1 VRPPTKTKIGGP
13 EGDKMPATK
22 RLPSGTQEPC
32 FEKVY
37 DQKTHDDVLKVKLRG
52 KALMGIP
59 SLNKGTAFTE
69 EERRELG
76 LLGLLPPHVL
86 TPQQQLDR
94 LRREY
99 LKEPNDLS
107 RNIFLHSLHDRNET
121 LFFRFVQSHLT
132 EMMPIIYTPVVGE
145 TVKQYSRIY
154 RRSRGIYISYPQRHQ
169 IGEMLDNWHHPYV
182 DAICVTDSEAIL
194 GIGDQGLGGMGIPVA
209 KLIVYT
215 LCANIDPMGLV
226 PITLDVGTNNQ
237 DLLDDPLYLGWRHE
251 RLYGPEYDEF
261 VDMFVQ
267 AVKARWPNVL
277 LHWEDF
283 GKVNAHRLL
292 DKYRHDICS
301 FNDDIQGTAAVALA
315 ALIAAVS
322 QAGSRFAD
330 QKVVIFGAGTAGVG
344 IADEIVGAMVRDG
357 LTEAEALSRIW
368 LLNSKGLITD
378 ESKNLEPFQLRYIKP
393 MSLIADWNRTEGSK
407 ITLRDV
413 VFNLHPTILIGTSTQ
428 PKTFT
433 EEIVREMAR
442 HAPRPIIFPLSNPTT
457 KAEAWPEDLLI
468 WTDGRALIATGTPFA
483 DVNFRNSRR
492 RIGNCNNAFIFPGL
506 ALGAIASRAK
516 EVSDGMISAAG
527 IELSKW
533 SPSVGDPNAALMPT
547 LDDVQCISR
556 DVAIAVWQA
565 ALREGLTQVATM
577 EDIERSIQEKMWRGD
592 YYRYIPG

>member
-1 VRPPTKTKIGGP
+1 
-13 EGDKMPATK
+13 MPATK
-22 RLPSGTQEPC
+22 KSQNGIQEPC
-32 FEKVY
+32 FEKVF
-37 DQKTHDDVLKVKLRG
+37 DQKTHDDVWKVKLRG

-59 SLNKGTAFTE
+59 TLNKGTAFTE

-99 LKEPNDLS
+99 LREPNDLS

-154 RRSRGIYISYPQRHQ
+154 RRSRGIYISYPQRHLM
-169 IGEMLDNWHHPYV
+169 GEMLDNWHIPYV

-215 LCANIDPMGLV
+215 LCANIDPFGLM

-237 DLLDDPLYLGWRHE
+237 SLLDDPLYLGWRHE
-251 RLYGPEYDEF
+251 RLYGEEYDEF
-261 VDMFVQ
+261 VGMFVD
-267 AVKARWPNVL
+267 AVKQRWPSAL

-292 DKYRHDICS
+292 EKYRHDICS

-322 QAGSRFAD
+322 QAGGRFSD
-330 QKVVIFGAGTAGVG
+330 QKVIIFGAGTAGVG
-344 IADEIVGAMVRDG
+344 IADEIVGAMMREG
-357 LTEAEALSRIW
+357 LTEVEALSRIW

-378 ESKNLEPFQLRYIKP
+378 QSKNLETFQLRYIKP
-393 MSLIADWNRTEGSK
+393 TSLIASWKRTDEAK
-407 ITLRDV
+407 ISLKDV
-413 VFNLHPTILIGTSTQ
+413 VFNLRPTILIGTSTQ

-442 HAPRPIIFPLSNPTT
+442 HTQRPIIFPLSNPTT
-457 KAEAWPEDLLI
+457 KAEAWPDELLN
-468 WTDGRALIATGTPFA
+468 WTEGRALISTGTPFA
-483 DVNFRNSRR
+483 DVTYNETRR
-492 RIGNCNNAFIFPGL
+492 RIGNCNNAFVFPGL
-506 ALGAIASRAK
+506 ALGAIASRAR

-533 SPSVGDPNAALMPT
+533 SPSVGDPSAALMPT
-547 LDDVQCISR
+547 LDDVLLISR

-565 ALREGLTQVATM
+565 ALREGLTNVSTM
-577 EDIERSIQEKMWRGD
+577 EGIERRIAEKMWRGD
-592 YYRYIPG
+592 YYRLVPG

>member
-1 VRPPTKTKIGGP
+1 
-13 EGDKMPATK
+13 MPATK
-22 RLPSGTQEPC
+22 KSQNGMMEPC
-32 FEKVY
+32 FEKVF
-37 DQKTHDDVLKVKLRG
+37 DQKTHDEVLKVKLRG

-59 SLNKGTAFTE
+59 TLNKGTAFTE
-69 EERRELG
+69 EERQELG

-169 IGEMLDNWHHPYV
+169 IGEMLDNWHIPYV
-182 DAICVTDSEAIL
+182 DAICATDSEAIL

-215 LCANIDPMGLV
+215 LCANIDPFGLMPV
-226 PITLDVGTNNQ
+226 TLDVGTNNQ
-237 DLLDDPLYLGWRHE
+237 SLLDDPLYLGWRHE

-261 VDMFVQ
+261 VGMFVD
-267 AVKARWPNVL
+267 AVKQRWPNTL

-283 GKVNAHRLL
+283 GKVNAHRLVE
-292 DKYRHDICS
+292 KYRHEICS
-301 FNDDIQGTAAVALA
+301 FNDDIQGTAAVTLA

-322 QAGSRFAD
+322 QTGAKFSD
-330 QKVVIFGAGTAGVG
+330 QKVIIFGAGTAGVG
-344 IADEIVGAMVRDG
+344 IADEIVGAMMREG
-357 LTEAEALSRIW
+357 LSEVEALSRVW

-378 ESKNLEPFQLRYIKP
+378 ESRNLETFQLRYIKP
-393 MSLIADWNRTEGSK
+393 MSLISDWHLTDSAK
-407 ITLRDV
+407 IGLKDV
-413 VFNLHPTILIGTSTQ
+413 VFNLQPTILIGTSTQ

-433 EEIVREMAR
+433 EEIVREMAK
-442 HAPRPIIFPLSNPTT
+442 HTPQPIIFPLSNPTV
-457 KAEAWPEDLLI
+457 KAEAWPEELLN
-468 WTDGRALIATGTPFA
+468 WTNGRALISTGTPFA
-483 DVNFRNSRR
+483 DVTYRDVRR

-506 ALGAIASRAK
+506 ALGAIASKAK

-547 LDDVQCISR
+547 LDDVLLISR

-565 ALREGLTQVATM
+565 ALREGLTNVATM
-577 EDIERSIQEKMWRGD
+577 EDIERRIQEKMWRGD
-592 YYRYIPG
+592 YYRYVPG